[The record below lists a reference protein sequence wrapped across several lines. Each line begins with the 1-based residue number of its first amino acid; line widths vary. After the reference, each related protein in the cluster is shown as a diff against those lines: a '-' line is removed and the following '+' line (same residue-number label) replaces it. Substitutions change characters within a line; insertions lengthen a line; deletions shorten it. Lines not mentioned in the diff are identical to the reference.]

1 MDSHID
7 KTIISGL
14 WYNNFENDNFKVTS
28 LVLGPGENGKFK
40 LVTPEKQDLHNT

>member
-14 WYNNFENDNFKVTS
+14 WYNNFENDKFNVTS
-28 LVLGPGENGKFK
+28 LVVLGPGENGKFK
-40 LVTPEKQDLHNT
+40 LVTPERRPA